1 MSDKYLAGEPGDA
14 CCRGVQ
20 HSGEPRGKI
29 EKIAGV
35 ETYIAEPPQGQKS
48 KGVILFYADVWGSM
62 FINNKLIQDF
72 FAAQGFTV
80 VGIDYFFGDP
90 VYIHTGEEGFDR
102 PAWMAKSKAQAREYE
117 PKWFEAIKERYG
129 QDTNYYAVGYCFGAP
144 FVLEAGAS
152 GKIVAGAVAHPAFLT
167 ETHFQDVK
175 APLMLS
181 CSEIDHTFPV
191 EFRRRAED
199 ILVEKKHDYFFQVF
213 GGVEHGFAVR
223 GDPNVPIQ
231 RWAKEESARGIV
243 AWFDR
248 FSK

>member
-1 MSDKYLAGEPGDA
+1 MLCALVTYSCDLQNFKEFYLAGEPGDA
-14 CCRGVQ
+14 CCCGVQ
-20 HSGEPRGKI
+20 HSGEPRGRI

-35 ETYIAEPPQGQKS
+35 ETYIAEPLQGQKS
-48 KGVILFYADVWGSM
+48 KGVILFYADVWCSM

-80 VGIDYFFGDP
+80 AGIDYFFGDP
-90 VYIHTGEEGFDR
+90 
-102 PAWMAKSKAQAREYE
+102 
-117 PKWFEAIKERYG
+117 
-129 QDTNYYAVGYCFGAP
+129 
-144 FVLEAGAS
+144 AGAS
-152 GKIVAGAVAHPAFLT
+152 GKTITGAVAHPAFLT
-167 ETHFQDVK
+167 ETHFQYVK

-191 EFRRRAED
+191 ELRRRAED
-199 ILVEKKHDYFFQVF
+199 ILVEKKHVYFFQVF

-223 GDPNVPIQ
+223 GDPNVAIQ
-231 RWAKEESARGIV
+231 RWAKEESARGII